1 MKKINYSLLIPILS
15 AAAVGA
21 ILLSLL
27 LGRFSISPSELWEIL
42 CSRIAGAPVTDT
54 AAVVFWTSRLPRIIT
69 ALLIGMALSASGCAY
84 QGVFRNPMVSPDLLG
99 ASAGAGFGAALGFLL
114 GLPMTLVQLL
124 SFLCGMAAVGI
135 TWILGKT
142 VAGEYDNRRMLLVL
156 CGIVV
161 TALFQALISMIK
173 YVADPYNTLPNI
185 AFWLMGGLNYVTGDD
200 ALLLI
205 IPVVLGLV
213 PLLLVRWR
221 LNLLAFGEEEASAM
235 GISVHRLQTVVVVC
249 ATLMTSAS
257 VAAGGMIGWVG
268 LIVPH
273 FARMLVGSD
282 QKRLL
287 PCSVLIGGI
296 FLLLVDDVARCLLAQ
311 EIPIGILT
319 ALIGAPLFMYLLF
332 RGRRGFV

>member
-1 MKKINYSLLIPILS
+1 MKKTSYSLLVTALCIVY
-15 AAAVGA
+15 AVVV
-21 ILLSLL
+21 LLSLL
-27 LGRFSISPSELWEIL
+27 LGRYAIPLSALWHIL
-42 CSRIAGAPVTDT
+42 TGASADDT
-54 AAVVFWTSRLPRIIT
+54 AAVVFRTVRFPRIVT
-69 ALLIGMALSASGCAY
+69 AALIGMALSASGCAY

-114 GLPMTLVQLL
+114 GFPTIFVQLL
-124 SFLCGMAAVGI
+124 SFLCGISAVAL
-135 TWILGKT
+135 TWLLGKT

-161 TALFQALISMIK
+161 SALFQACISIIK

-185 AFWLMGGLNYVTGDD
+185 AFWLMGGLNYVTSND
-200 ALLLI
+200 ALVLAVPVAVGLI
-205 IPVVLGLV
+205 
-213 PLLLVRWR
+213 PLLLVRWHI
-221 LNLLAFGEEEASAM
+221 NLLAFGEEEAGAM
-235 GISVHRLQTVVVVC
+235 GVPVRRLQAVVIVC
-249 ATLMTSAS
+249 ATLITSAS
-257 VAAGGMIGWVG
+257 VAVGGMIGWVG

-282 QKRLL
+282 QKQLL

-296 FLLLVDDVARCLLAQ
+296 FLLLVDDAARCLFAQ

-319 ALIGAPLFMYLLF
+319 ALIGAPLFIYLLF

>member
-1 MKKINYSLLIPILS
+1 MKRNHYGLSMGLLG
-15 AAAVGA
+15 AAFCGAV
-21 ILLSLL
+21 LVSLL
-27 LGRFSISPSELWEIL
+27 LGRFAISPREVWRLLWARL
-42 CSRIAGAPVTDT
+42 LRQTPSDT
-54 AAVVFWTSRLPRIIT
+54 AAVVFWTSRLPRVL
-69 ALLIGMALSASGCAY
+69 AAALIGMALSASGCAY

-114 GLPMTLVQLL
+114 GFPTVLVQLC
-124 SFLCGMAAVGI
+124 SFLCGIAAVGL
-135 TWILGKT
+135 TWGLGKT

-161 TALFQALISMIK
+161 SALFQALISIIK

-185 AFWLMGGLNYVTGDD
+185 AFWLMGGLNYVTATD
-200 ALLLI
+200 AFFLA
-205 IPVVLGLV
+205 IPVILGLI
-213 PLLLVRWR
+213 PLLLLRWR
-221 LNLLAFGEEEASAM
+221 INLLAFGDEEASAM
-235 GISVHRLQTVVVVC
+235 GVPVRRLQGVVIVC
-249 ATLMTSAS
+249 ATLMTAAS
-257 VAAGGMIGWVG
+257 VAVGGMIGWVG

-287 PCSVLIGGI
+287 PCSVLLGGT
-296 FLLLVDDVARCLLAQ
+296 FLVLVDDVARCLFAQ